1 MTVPGPTVHGPPN
14 IKTTL
19 GGTGAA
25 EAKVTATFIA
35 WPVALEFLSLTVIDW
50 SLLISL
56 TLLIILSKSVLE
68 LTCTINLLKI

>member
-35 WPVALEFLSLTVIDW
+35 WPVALEFLSLTVID
-50 SLLISL
+50 
-56 TLLIILSKSVLE
+56 
-68 LTCTINLLKI
+68 